1 MSDALFRH
9 RVFRELKHRNVYR
22 VVVAFVAGVV
32 FKPKIEEGWERLKRL
47 LGQ

>member
-1 MSDALFRH
+1 MSDAHLLLR
-9 RVFRELKHRNVYR
+9 RLFRELKHCNE
-22 VVVAFVAGVV
+22 FCMAGVV